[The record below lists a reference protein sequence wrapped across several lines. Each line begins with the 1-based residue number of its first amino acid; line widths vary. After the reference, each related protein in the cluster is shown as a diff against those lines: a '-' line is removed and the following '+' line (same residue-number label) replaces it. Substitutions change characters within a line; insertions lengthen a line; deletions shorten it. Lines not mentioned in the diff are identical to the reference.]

1 MRALLWIAAA
11 VLVVAGIVALFWG
24 SVVVAVVLIAVGLL
38 VGPGGV
44 SIFS

>member
-11 VLVVAGIVALFWG
+11 VLVVTGIVALFWG

-44 SIFS
+44 GIFS